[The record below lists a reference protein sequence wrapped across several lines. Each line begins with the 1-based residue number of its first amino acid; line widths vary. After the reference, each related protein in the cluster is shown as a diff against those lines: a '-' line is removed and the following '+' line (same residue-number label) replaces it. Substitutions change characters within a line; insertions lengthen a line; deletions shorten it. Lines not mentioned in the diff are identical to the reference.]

1 MKNLLLLV
9 FVATLISI
17 STLYSQTEEPTI
29 VYEGSGSYWMVE
41 RSDLRRYDNGR
52 YTGLTQREIR
62 SFVHPITA
70 PPQRELKGDSILIA
84 SKNAGVGSWFD
95 GSFFVAEK
103 TLSNQRQ
110 TALGLDGAIP
120 ATFFISPDGTLI
132 PIVDNGF
139 PTFRS
144 FPAFPEEVLKP
155 GDTWIA
161 DSYRSVDPLNKGVY
175 TKLKMTVQYTF
186 VGEEVYLG
194 EEVFRIRAQW
204 ATRYG
209 QTYWDFGGDQEL
221 KQANGSHKA
230 NIIVLKDTGAAIL
243 IQDTVDETFVYHNGQ
258 TVQFRGSI
266 NLFTEFPPAVNTE
279 DILPALGKI
288 ASIAPGTGTTTG
300 ESSLYGAPSYDSANA
315 NDSATNNQSYGY
327 PDIATESFSANDLP
341 SSNKPLT
348 SDGAIGSTNGSL
360 AQNTDTGVT
369 SNLPLSPQV
378 ATNNMVVEETP
389 AGLRL
394 SVRNIQFLPDSAEF
408 SENEFGRLDL
418 IADTLIEIP
427 NAQFLVEGHSAS
439 TGNPRGEKQ
448 LSIERAQTI
457 VRELVKRGIDASRFV
472 TNGHGSE
479 NPIASNETFEGRE
492 ANRRVEITILE

>member
-1 MKNLLLLV
+1 MKKQLYLISACMLV
-9 FVATLISI
+9 FLHSI
-17 STLYSQTEEPTI
+17 YSQTEDPTI

-52 YTGLTQREIR
+52 YTGLMQREVR
-62 SFVHPITA
+62 SFVHPISA
-70 PPQRELKGDSILIA
+70 PPQRDLKGDSILIA

-103 TLSNQRQ
+103 TLSNMQQ

-120 ATFFISPDGTLI
+120 ATFFISPEGTLI

-144 FPAFPEEVLKP
+144 FPAFPEEPLKP
-155 GDTWIA
+155 GDTWVA
-161 DSYRSVDPLNKGVY
+161 DSYRSVDPLNKDSY
-175 TKLKMTVQYTF
+175 TRLKMTVQYTF

-194 EEVFRIRAQW
+194 EEVFRIRAEW

-209 QTYWDFGGDQEL
+209 RSYWDFDGDKDL
-221 KQANGSHKA
+221 KEAHGSHRA

-243 IQDTVDETFVYHNGQ
+243 IQDTVDETFIYHNGQ
-258 TVQFRGSI
+258 TVQFKGSI
-266 NLFTEFPPAVNTE
+266 NLFTEFPPAINTE

-288 ASIAPGTGTTTG
+288 ASIAPGTG
-300 ESSLYGAPSYDSANA
+300 
-315 NDSATNNQSYGY
+315 SATGTPSHSASESNSFGGTSGYGY
-327 PDIATESFSANDLP
+327 PDVATESFSANDLP
-341 SSNKPLT
+341 PSSRPSTTGNT
-348 SDGAIGSTNGSL
+348 AGSTSGNL
-360 AQNTDTGVT
+360 AKGPETAPNNTASIED
-369 SNLPLSPQV
+369 NLPLSPQI

-408 SENEFGRLDL
+408 AQSEYGRLDM
-418 IADTLIEIP
+418 IADTLSSIP
-427 NAQFLVEGHSAS
+427 EARFLVEGHSAS
-439 TGNPRGEKQ
+439 TGNPTGEKQ
-448 LSIERAQTI
+448 LSIERSQTI
-457 VRELVKRGIDASRFV
+457 VRELVKRGIDADRFI
-472 TNGHGSE
+472 TSGHGSE
-479 NPIASNETFEGRE
+479 RPIASNETFEGRE